1 MIPRLHNWLTH
12 RKMETDFP
20 PTQWHR
26 VGAIA
31 SSLTFLPFLLCYA
44 APLVWLALDNPLRF
58 VAENTAVALGVVG
71 IGSVMIIDI
80 CVPSHL
86 KKLGLNLLAL
96 CFLSALN
103 LVYPELELKM
113 AELLVLLNE
122 HRVTLTSMALL
133 AVALWGFLSLMKHPL
148 QNLIDRLFGLWAKEW
163 EAQGYMSKATRFT
176 WFDKRSISIHEAGH
190 AVVMALDPFLDDS
203 AEVVLAQGPDRG
215 SFGYC
220 RHNGWPHN
228 VLMREYMQMRMIGML
243 AGVEA
248 ERLMLGGY
256 GSGGAADFRNWLAR
270 APQFMATDPDD
281 VYFTSPTG
289 LAEIELNRL
298 TLNEVRKKH
307 QDQARRILEANK
319 PILEEIAAK
328 LVEKNRLH
336 GAELREILSRVVS
349 IEGVPDFSRYLEWQ
363 KAHQKA

>member
-1 MIPRLHNWLTH
+1 
-12 RKMETDFP
+12 
-20 PTQWHR
+20 
-26 VGAIA
+26 
-31 SSLTFLPFLLCYA
+31 
-44 APLVWLALDNPLRF
+44 
-58 VAENTAVALGVVG
+58 
-71 IGSVMIIDI
+71 
-80 CVPSHL
+80 
-86 KKLGLNLLAL
+86 
-96 CFLSALN
+96 
-103 LVYPELELKM
+103 
-113 AELLVLLNE
+113 
-122 HRVTLTSMALL
+122 
-133 AVALWGFLSLMKHPL
+133 MKHPL
-148 QNLIDRLFGLWAKEW
+148 QILIDRLFGLWAKEW

-298 TLNEVRKKH
+298 TLNEVRKNTKT
-307 QDQARRILEANK
+307 RPGE
-319 PILEEIAAK
+319 
-328 LVEKNRLH
+328 
-336 GAELREILSRVVS
+336 S
-349 IEGVPDFSRYLEWQ
+349 
-363 KAHQKA
+363 

>member
-1 MIPRLHNWLTH
+1 MITRLHNWLTR

-20 PTQWHR
+20 PTRWYR
-26 VGAIA
+26 VGAVA

-44 APLVWLALDNPLRF
+44 APLIWLALHHPLKV
-58 VAENTAVALGVVG
+58 VAEESAVALGVVG
-71 IGSVMIIDI
+71 IASVMIIE
-80 CVPSHL
+80 VKVLSHL

-96 CFLSALN
+96 CFLGAFGLA
-103 LVYPELELKM
+103 YPELELKV
-113 AELLVLLNE
+113 AVILGVLHE

-133 AVALWGFLSLMKHPL
+133 AVALWSFLSLMKRPL

-190 AVVMALDPFLDDS
+190 AVIMALDPFLDDS

-220 RHNGWPHN
+220 RHSGWPHN
-228 VLMREYMQMRMIGML
+228 VLMREYTEMYMIGLL

-248 ERLMLGGY
+248 ERMMLGGY
-256 GSGGAADFRNWLAR
+256 GSGGANDYKNWLAR
-270 APQFMATDPDD
+270 VPQFMATDPDE
-281 VYFTSPTG
+281 VYFASPTE

-298 TLNEVRKKH
+298 ALNELRKK
-307 QDQARRILEANK
+307 QQEKARRILEANK

-349 IEGVPDFSRYLEWQ
+349 VEGVPDFTRYLEWQ
-363 KAHQKA
+363 SARQKA